1 MRAAVLERP
10 RELTVRSVP
19 DPEPGEGQL
28 LIEVGACGVCRTD
41 LQITSGDLEMRRS
54 PVIIGHQ
61 VVGRV
66 AGTGERV
73 GLAWLAGACG
83 RCRYCLGGRENL
95 CELAEFTG
103 WTVDGGYA
111 ERVVARSDFVYP
123 LPDSLSDVEA
133 APLLCAGIIGYRSL
147 RISGIRPGQVLGL
160 FGFGSSAHLA
170 IQVARHWGCPVAVF
184 ARSEAERQL
193 GLRLGASWAGGYD
206 DVPPVPLDAAVT
218 FAPVG
223 SVVVAA
229 LAATA
234 PGGTVAINAIHLDRM
249 PEFSYDLLWKERSL
263 RSVANFT
270 RRDAREF
277 LELAAA
283 IPIQAETTVFSLD
296 DAPEALAR
304 LEEGAIRGSAVL
316 DIAGS

>member
-1 MRAAVLERP
+1 M
-10 RELTVRSVP
+10 
-19 DPEPGEGQL
+19 
-28 LIEVGACGVCRTD
+28 
-41 LQITSGDLEMRRS
+41 
-54 PVIIGHQ
+54 
-61 VVGRV
+61 
-66 AGTGERV
+66 
-73 GLAWLAGACG
+73 
-83 RCRYCLGGRENL
+83 
-95 CELAEFTG
+95 
-103 WTVDGGYA
+103 
-111 ERVVARSDFVYP
+111 
-123 LPDSLSDVEA
+123 
-133 APLLCAGIIGYRSL
+133 
-147 RISGIRPGQVLGL
+147 
-160 FGFGSSAHLA
+160 
-170 IQVARHWGCPVAVF
+170 
-184 ARSEAERQL
+184 
-193 GLRLGASWAGGYD
+193 
-206 DVPPVPLDAAVT
+206 PPVPLDAAVT

>member
-10 RELTVRSVP
+10 RELAIRSVP
-19 DPEPGEGQL
+19 DPKPGEGEL

-229 LAATA
+229 LSATA